1 VILAAEDIP
10 SERIVARMGLYC
22 SESLALHYY
31 YYIIIKPVVESI
43 NLVDSAELESQWNI
57 KAAMIFGHSIRC
69 IIGVIEAIS

>member
-1 VILAAEDIP
+1 MRPVILAAEDIP
-10 SERIVARMGLYC
+10 SQRIVAGMGLHC
-22 SESLALHYY
+22 SESLALH
-31 YYIIIKPVVESI
+31 IKPVVESI